1 MSKIALYR
9 KYRPHCFAQVLAQN
23 FVVKTLKHEIINN
36 NLYHA
41 YIFSGTRG
49 SGKTSVARIFART
62 LNCLS
67 PNDGDCCNKCQ
78 NCLITLQNNLTD
90 IYEID
95 AASNSG
101 VDEIRKLIET
111 VNYLPTQLSKKVY
124 IIDEAHMLSNSA

>member
-1 MSKIALYR
+1 MSEIALYR
-9 KYRPHCFAQVLAQN
+9 KYRPNCFKQIIAQDYITT
-23 FVVKTLKHEIINN
+23 TLKNEIVSD

-49 SGKTSVARIFART
+49 SGKTSMGRIFARAI
-62 LNCLS
+62 NCL
-67 PNDGDCCNKCQ
+67 NNVEGDCCNKCA
-78 NCLITLQNNLTD
+78 NCLETLEANSLD

-101 VDEIRKLIET
+101 VDEVRKLIET
-111 VNYLPTQLSKKVY
+111 VNYLPTKLNKKIY

>member
-1 MSKIALYR
+1 MSEIALYR
-9 KYRPHCFAQVLAQN
+9 KYRPNCFKQIIAQDYVIT
-23 FVVKTLKHEIINN
+23 TLKNEIVSG

-49 SGKTSVARIFART
+49 SGKTSMGRIFARAI
-62 LNCLS
+62 NCLD
-67 PNDGDCCNKCQ
+67 NVEGDCCNKCS
-78 NCLITLQNNLTD
+78 NCLETLETSSLD

-101 VDEIRKLIET
+101 VDEVRKLIET
-111 VNYLPTQLSKKVY
+111 VNYLPTKLNKKIY